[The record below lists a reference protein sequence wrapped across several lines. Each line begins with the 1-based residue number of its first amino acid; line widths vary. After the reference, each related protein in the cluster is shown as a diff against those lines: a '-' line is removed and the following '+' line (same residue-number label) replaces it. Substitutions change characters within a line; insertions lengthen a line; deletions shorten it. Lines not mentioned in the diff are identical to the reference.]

1 MLSNYFWLLLLL
13 FIIVYWKE
21 FCFNMRYWIGLND
34 IVSENNFV
42 WVKDLMVGNFFIYV
56 YGFYFYYDIYWIKKF
71 LLIFNFM

>member
-56 YGFYFYYDIYWIKKF
+56 
-71 LLIFNFM
+71 